1 MTAQVDDL
9 FEYQSAEYS
18 VAGISEQGLFD
29 PSLFDLRPTGISTDC
44 WRGYQAIFA
53 LSSSHLVLHAIHVNL
68 VIEGGGYER
77 QKGPTIHGVTPAG
90 PQDAHDSFNNH
101 YVGIEYHLK
110 YSGGLLIA
118 NGFIDDLYE
127 HMGFHPA
134 WKYTNVVELIFAK
147 GILRQQ
153 FDRSERMADI
163 RQGVLDS
170 DGKHQSSSRPS
181 DDEMR
186 ELVNRSFD
194 RTY

>member
-1 MTAQVDDL
+1 M
-9 FEYQSAEYS
+9 
-18 VAGISEQGLFD
+18 
-29 PSLFDLRPTGISTDC
+29 
-44 WRGYQAIFA
+44 
-53 LSSSHLVLHAIHVNL
+53 
-68 VIEGGGYER
+68 
-77 QKGPTIHGVTPAG
+77 
-90 PQDAHDSFNNH
+90 
-101 YVGIEYHLK
+101 
-110 YSGGLLIA
+110 IA